1 MLKRILQ
8 LTSLALIGL
17 VVYYVFHRSTLETIT
32 VYKAKIEPYTH
43 YIYANIEIRPKHLY
57 HISVSRYP
65 DTIVEMPWKVG
76 DHVRWGDMLMRLDNE
91 KDLIRKDTIFARE
104 QNMQDIGKLKTSTQW
119 NILTTTEELKYMQE
133 EFNKSTVPEIEIRKL
148 EDKLSLLD
156 NKNQREEYY
165 QNYGLDRLQL
175 QKTAIANRVENKTIN
190 SPISGVI
197 SEIYKEPG
205 EYLAVG
211 EVAMDLYED
220 KKLEIIGEVF
230 EEDIE
235 YLQKGRSA
243 ILELNAY
250 AGQKFKGKVDMIYPK
265 NDQELQKIE
274 VRIACDELPENVA
287 PGLKGLASFE
297 VAYTDFEVVIPSTAV
312 FRSKVQVVED
322 GRVRTIPIEIGFK
335 GLFQNVI
342 RSGLPEGSIIV
353 QEYREDFKD
362 GQKIN
367 PVFRSEKRMIN
378 R

>member
-1 MLKRILQ
+1 MLKRLLQ
-8 LTSLALIGL
+8 LASLILVGL
-17 VVYYVFHRSTLETIT
+17 LAYYVVHSSTLETIP

-57 HISVSRYP
+57 HISVSRNP
-65 DTIVEMPWKVG
+65 DVIVEMPWKVG
-76 DHVRWGDMLMRLDNE
+76 DHVQKREMLLRLDNE
-91 KDLIRKDTIFARE
+91 DELIRKDMIFARE
-104 QNMQDIGKLKTSTQW
+104 YNMQEMAKTKSPTQW
-119 NILTTTEELKYMQE
+119 NITTTTEELHYMQE
-133 EFNKSTVPEIEIRKL
+133 EFNKNTTPDIEIRKL
-148 EDKLSLLD
+148 EDKLSALD

-165 QNYGLDRLQL
+165 QNYGLERIEL
-175 QKTAIANRVENKTIN
+175 QKNAIEHMVENKIIL
-190 SPISGVI
+190 SPITGVI
-197 SEIYKEPG
+197 AEIYKEPG

-220 KKLEIIGEVF
+220 KNLEIVGEVF

-235 YLQKGRSA
+235 YLKEGKSA

-250 AGQKFKGKVDMIYPK
+250 PGRKFKGTVDMIYPK

-297 VAYTDFEVVIPSTAV
+297 VAYTDFEVVVPSTAV

-322 GRVRTIPIEIGFK
+322 GRVRAIPIEIGFR

-342 RSGLPEGSIIV
+342 RHGLPEGSIIV
-353 QEYREDFKD
+353 QEYRSDLKD
-362 GQKIN
+362 GQKIDT
-367 PVFRSEKRMIN
+367 VFLPEKQVLSR
-378 R
+378 